1 MTNSLVYGH
10 MNNFF
15 LTCLY
20 MVWLNC
26 IWLDYG
32 FISLLMPWLNF
43 LKSIYGL
50 IKVWLTS
57 YVSLIT
63 YSLFI
68 VWLRSN

>member
-32 FISLLMPWLNF
+32 FISLLMPLLNF